1 MRKIPTNTYAKIAKS
16 LMKDSSFEQY
26 HGSAEDQAKNF
37 ASCLMFDD
45 LGFMYDGEEFEIK
58 QSDSNSFSKIIKE
71 MKKKNS
77 MAESSESESEEGE
90 ETGTENDTEKIE
102 DEGEGSSGDEE
113 IIVVDR
119 IKNMI
124 DQNKEDRLKKF
135 NVS

>member
-1 MRKIPTNTYAKIAKS
+1 
-16 LMKDSSFEQY
+16 
-26 HGSAEDQAKNF
+26 
-37 ASCLMFDD
+37 
-45 LGFMYDGEEFEIK
+45 
-58 QSDSNSFSKIIKE
+58 